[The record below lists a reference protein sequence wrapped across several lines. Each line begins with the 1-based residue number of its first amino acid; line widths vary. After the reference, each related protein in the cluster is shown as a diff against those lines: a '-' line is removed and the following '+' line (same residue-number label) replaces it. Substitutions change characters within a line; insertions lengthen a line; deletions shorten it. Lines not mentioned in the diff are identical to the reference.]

1 MGNMKTEK
9 RFRVMESSGAYSVV
23 HTDDLEVEDAEELA
37 EDLHNTFED
46 LLFYVE
52 PYEHVIEEERY
63 YNKHAVD
70 GWEDMYPDRDY

>member
-1 MGNMKTEK
+1 MKTEK

-52 PYEHVIEEERY
+52 PYDHVIEEERH
-63 YNKHAVD
+63 YNEHAVD
-70 GWEDMYPDRDY
+70 GWEDIYPDRDY

>member
-1 MGNMKTEK
+1 MKTEK

-46 LLFYVE
+46 LVFYVE
-52 PYEHVIEEERY
+52 PYDHEIEEERY
-63 YNKHAVD
+63 YNNHAVD
-70 GWEDMYPDRDY
+70 GWEDMYPDREY